1 MSITAKAESLT
12 STITDAIANLAA
24 DTDGAKQDA
33 TFRTWLTTMSR
44 FHAYSFGNQLLIA
57 TQCPTA
63 RRVAGFQ
70 AWKGLGR
77 CVRKGEKAIYI
88 LAPMVRR
95 EKDDDAKG
103 ESTRRLLGF
112 RAATVFDIAQTDGDA
127 LPEAPCHDTT
137 NGGEDLLPRLEI
149 ATASYGIALVY
160 KTLTSGA
167 QGYSKGGVIEI
178 HAEQTTAAKCGT
190 LAHELAHELLHK
202 VDRSQGTRQREL
214 EAEAVAFAVLTHYG
228 MQPQSRFYLAS
239 YGITGDMLTA
249 SMQTIA
255 ATARQIIERI
265 EGQTEGQEADAEASP
280 LLLAA

>member
-12 STITDAIANLAA
+12 SAITDAIAALASE
-24 DTDGAKQDA
+24 TDSAKQDA
-33 TFRTWLTTMSR
+33 TFRNWLTTMSQ
-44 FHAYSFGNQLLIA
+44 FHSYSFGNQLLIA

-63 RRVAGFQ
+63 RRIAGFQ
-70 AWKGLGR
+70 TWKGLGR

-88 LAPMVRR
+88 LAPMIRR
-95 EKDDDAKG
+95 ANDDDTKDEKG
-103 ESTRRLLGF
+103 RRLMGF

-127 LPEAPCHDTT
+127 LPEAPCHDATT
-137 NGGEDLLPRLEI
+137 GGENLLPRLETAI
-149 ATASYGIALVY
+149 ASYGIALIY
-160 KTLTSGA
+160 KNITSGA
-167 QGYSKGGVIEI
+167 QGYSKGGVVEI
-178 HAEQTTAAKCGT
+178 HAEQPTSAKCGT

-202 VDRSQGTRQREL
+202 VDRSQGTQQREL

-228 MQPQSRFYLAS
+228 MQPQSRFYLAG

-265 EGQTEGQEADAEASP
+265 EGHTNEQEADAEASP
-280 LLLAA
+280 LPLAA